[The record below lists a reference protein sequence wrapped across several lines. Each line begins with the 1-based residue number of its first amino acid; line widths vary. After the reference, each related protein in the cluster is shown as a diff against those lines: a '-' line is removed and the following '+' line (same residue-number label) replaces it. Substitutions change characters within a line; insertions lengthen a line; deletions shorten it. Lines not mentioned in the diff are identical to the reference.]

1 VAELTGDTARVAK
14 YAQLRSDLATA
25 FNRELWVADK
35 GLYRDGKPFVTTV
48 QPYTWLPA
56 DKDIET
62 FSPHVNMLAVLFD
75 LAPKTN
81 QAAIVDKVMAETP
94 LNTQPWFMYWVFQ
107 AIDHAGRFDQ
117 YGIPQMHRWHI
128 EPATQS
134 FLEMWGTG
142 DLSHGWCSSPLIQM
156 SARVLGVT
164 PAAPGFDTIA
174 VRPEL
179 GNLTWAKGSVPTPHG
194 EVAVSWS
201 IAENKFSLDVTVPAG
216 AEADVTLPV
225 SRFDLL
231 PTPHVMIFGDS
242 LRGVTA
248 DGKPAGEISHVTAG
262 QHHFEIAGKLK
273 PLAAAQ

>member
-1 VAELTGDTARVAK
+1 
-14 YAQLRSDLATA
+14 
-25 FNRELWVADK
+25 
-35 GLYRDGKPFVTTV
+35 
-48 QPYTWLPA
+48 
-56 DKDIET
+56 
-62 FSPHVNMLAVLFD
+62 
-75 LAPKTN
+75 
-81 QAAIVDKVMAETP
+81 
-94 LNTQPWFMYWVFQ
+94 MYWVFQ